1 MHKIYQGQD
10 QSLHYTN
17 LARGCVVLSGN
28 GMATGRFNLSSLGA
42 GGSASFGCFGAA
54 PSLFNAG
61 IEWMP
66 DALATQ
72 VSDVAI
78 GVGAKHGTEIMRR
91 RPGKPVV
98 DKADGDDD
106 ADQ

>member
-1 MHKIYQGQD
+1 MLALIP
-10 QSLHYTN
+10 N
-17 LARGCVVLSGN
+17 LARNGAGALSIT
-28 GMATGRFNLSSLGA
+28 AALGA